1 MPRRCPS
8 PGRCVRATPSHRSQ
22 SSKTTGEA
30 LPWIPVPRLRRAG
43 DDGGKTTR
51 PALDAAGGVG
61 NDEPM
66 TETPL
71 PGPARVGPAPDV
83 AAPPGISLTQ
93 AALRDD
99 VGRRIA
105 AVQRLMAARD
115 VAVLLVVGD
124 GSPNG
129 TAGVRY
135 LSNARAWAG
144 PLHAVLDGSDPD
156 PWVLSHSSYQA
167 RWTVEGTTTRP
178 ERVEAPAD
186 VIGRIADLLR
196 ARSGP
201 ARRIGVVGL
210 PRMGIADH
218 AGLRDRLPGF
228 DLVDLTPP
236 FDALRRVKSPFEIAA
251 FHENGTLLS
260 QAMEAFAAA
269 AGIGVPYA
277 RACAQAELLL
287 KANGAFWGRSKVS
300 FDLSPM
306 TVPPAP
312 DRLMAAGDVFTFELV
327 YESPWGYWTEMTTH
341 CALGSFPDA
350 FRALFEAYWSA
361 FEAGRALARPGA
373 AQGDIAAAADAAL
386 AARGFAVV
394 GRHTPDCHSIGLD
407 GGDGPSAIA
416 DPAFPLVEDMVLS
429 LHPGAEVAGGR
440 ALLVS
445 DNVRVTPR
453 GGERLSPHDAGRRL
467 VSLPL
472 R

>member
-1 MPRRCPS
+1 MSAPLSADHSSAGPS
-8 PGRCVRATPSHRSQ
+8 SSDPASSDRAS
-22 SSKTTGEA
+22 
-30 LPWIPVPRLRRAG
+30 AG
-43 DDGGKTTR
+43 SAPAE
-51 PALDAAGGVG
+51 PAL
-61 NDEPM
+61 NH
-66 TETPL
+66 
-71 PGPARVGPAPDV
+71 
-83 AAPPGISLTQ
+83 

-129 TAGVRY
+129 TAGVRW

-144 PLHAVLDGSDPD
+144 PLHAVLAGADPD

-167 RWTVEGTTTRP
+167 RWTADATTTRP
-178 ERVEAPAD
+178 GRVEAPAD
-186 VIGRIADLLR
+186 VIGRVAAL
-196 ARSGP
+196 AREHAGP
-201 ARRIGVVGL
+201 GRRVGVAGL
-210 PRMGIADH
+210 PRMALADH
-218 AGLRDRLPGF
+218 ARLCALLPGV
-228 DLVDLTPP
+228 DLADLTPA

-251 FHENGTLLS
+251 FRENGALLS

-269 AGIGVPYA
+269 ARVGVPYA
-277 RACAQAELLL
+277 SACAQAETVL

-300 FDLSPM
+300 FGPSPM

-341 CALGSFPDA
+341 FAFGGFPDA
-350 FRALFEAYWSA
+350 FRAIFEAWWAA
-361 FEAGRALARPGA
+361 FEAGRALARPGVT
-373 AQGDIAAAADAAL
+373 QGDIAAAADAAL
-386 AARGFAVV
+386 AARGFAPV
-394 GRHTPDCHSIGLD
+394 GKHTPDCHSIGLD

-416 DPAFPLVEDMVLS
+416 DPAFTLAVDMVLS
-429 LHPGAEVAGGR
+429 LHPGAEIAGGQ

-445 DNVRVTPR
+445 DNVRVGPT
-453 GGERLSPHDAGRRL
+453 GGERLSPHDAARRL
-467 VSLPL
+467 VVLPS